1 MFAGK
6 NLLDYTNL
14 FFPNDYNKNEKN
26 LYVSI
31 LKTNM
36 VEEASLEFGLTKIDE
51 TRTYL
56 LDEIKRNALINEKY
70 EKTWR
75 YINYVEYLLILAST
89 VTGWVLFSAFAS
101 LVTIPADITSF
112 AVGTKICVITSGMK
126 KYKSKEKEEDV

>member
-26 LYVSI
+26 IYVSI

-36 VEEASLEFGLTKIDE
+36 VEEASLEFGLRKIDE

-56 LDEIKRNALINEKY
+56 LNEIKRNALINEKY

-101 LVTIPADITSF
+101 LVAIPADITSF